1 MIDLTDF
8 IEHLLRLGISGNTL
22 TGLVDLVRG
31 FKQERLHLAFG
42 EAAVEIKERA
52 VLGTAGVAVAIGFA
66 TFEESL
72 DQRGVEHLWGQS
84 KRAQETSLAL
94 AQGQGGG
101 VLERLYPTHNNR

>member
-1 MIDLTDF
+1 MIELTDF
-8 IEHLLRLGISGNTL
+8 IEQLLRLGISGNTL

-66 TFEESL
+66 TFKESL
-72 DQRGVEHLWGQS
+72 DQRSMQDVGRELKG
-84 KRAQETSLAL
+84 AQQMGLAL
-94 AQGQGGG
+94 AQRQSGRPRK
-101 VLERLYPTHNNR
+101 RLYPTHIYM